1 MYYRTRGIVLKSM
14 DYRDADKLVSIFSEK
29 EGKIRTIAKG
39 VKKPRSSLRA
49 CLQPFCHT
57 QLYLH
62 RGRDLDLITQGR
74 IINFFGNTREDMQR
88 TLQAVYLLELL
99 DKSLM
104 ERVPLPGL
112 YTDVL
117 VVLDVMD
124 REGMQP
130 LFMRFVELSVLVNLG
145 YRPVLDEC
153 VGCGSRSELG
163 TVFDLPAGGLICSR
177 CRDRSGSGF
186 LLSGEAI
193 GLLRLM
199 MSVQASTLHR
209 VRASVPALQQMEIFL
224 EKYLEYHLER
234 KFKMKDTIRRLKQMV
249 VNLDREIPDGKH

>member
-14 DYRDADKLVSIFSEK
+14 DYRDADKLVTVFSEK
-29 EGKIRTIAKG
+29 EGKIRAIAKG

-49 CLQPFCHT
+49 CLQPFCHS

-74 IINFFGNTREDMQR
+74 IINFFGNTREDMPR
-88 TLQAVYLLELL
+88 TLQAVYILELL
-99 DKSLM
+99 DKALLD
-104 ERVPLPGL
+104 RVPLPGL
-112 YTDVL
+112 YGDVL
-117 VVLDVMD
+117 AVLDVMD
-124 REGMQP
+124 QAGIQP

-153 VGCGSRSELG
+153 VWCGSRGELEKI
-163 TVFDLPAGGLICSR
+163 FDLPAGGLICSR

-186 LLSGEAI
+186 PLSGESL

-199 MSVQASTLHR
+199 TSGQASALHR

-224 EKYLEYHLER
+224 EKYLEYHLES
-234 KFKMKDTIRRLKQMV
+234 KFRMKDTIRRLKNMV
-249 VNLDREIPDGKH
+249 VNLDRQIPDGER